1 VSRSLQRTSSP
12 TLPLLSCLL
21 FHLWL
26 RLGSD
31 AENDFRDLGHLL
43 SCESKGRVWRLEV
56 SHDFCGSVKGHCADL
71 LIAFRVVVDET
82 ACAVFLD
89 VDVQIALCCE
99 PYPVTNEAQ
108 SVVSDVACESGTRL
122 DELTIL
128 SVEGILRVDEGER
141 FSADLTIDASDRGL
155 VVSSKISCYQ
165 KAMTTVV
172 DGVGVD
178 TLADF
183 NRQRQETEEC
193 GWNADRDEAGLR
205 SELLPGREWS
215 SFGLGEHRERTG
227 DSSLDWS
234 RIGCAR
240 LAGNEP
246 AVRVMVV
253 KVIVAE

>member
-1 VSRSLQRTSSP
+1 M
-12 TLPLLSCLL
+12 
-21 FHLWL
+21 L
-26 RLGSD
+26 RCE
-31 AENDFRDLGHLL
+31 AE
-43 SCESKGRVWRLEV
+43 ERVWRLEV
-56 SHDFCGSVKGHCADL
+56 FHDFCSSLQGYCADFVV
-71 LIAFRVVVDET
+71 AFRTVVDVI
-82 ACAVFLD
+82 ACSVFLD
-89 VDVQIALCCE
+89 VDVQITLGCE
-99 PYPVTNEAQ
+99 PCPVTNESQ

-128 SVEGILRVDEGER
+128 SVEGILRVDQGER
-141 FSADLTIDASDRGL
+141 LSADLTIDASDRGL
-155 VVSSKISCYQ
+155 VVSSEISCYQ
-165 KAMTTVV
+165 KATTTVV

-183 NRQRQETEEC
+183 DRQRQEAEEC

-227 DSSLDWS
+227 DSSLGWS

-246 AVRVMVV
+246 AVWVLAVNIVV
-253 KVIVAE
+253 AGWSS